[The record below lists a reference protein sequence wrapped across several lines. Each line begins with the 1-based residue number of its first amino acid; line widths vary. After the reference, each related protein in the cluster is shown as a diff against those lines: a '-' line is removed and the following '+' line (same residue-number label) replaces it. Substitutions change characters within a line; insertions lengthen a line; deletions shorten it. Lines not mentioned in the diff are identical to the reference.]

1 MARLPYAPT
10 DGADIQDLVGDI
22 VAQRGEVL
30 HLYQM
35 LLHSPPITA
44 GWLRMMTAV
53 RHETSLPGALR
64 ELVIIRIGY
73 LNDAPYEAEQHRPI
87 ALREGCSE
95 AQVDALRDWR
105 LHGEL
110 FDERQQATLALT
122 DTMTRDVHADDATW
136 QTARAHWNE
145 RELVELV
152 VTIAS
157 YNMVSR
163 VIGTLAIHSED
174 QRP

>member
-10 DGADIQDLVGDI
+10 DGPEVRDLVSDI

-44 GWLRMMTAV
+44 GWLRMMSAV
-53 RHETSLPGALR
+53 RYETTLPGSLR

-95 AQVDALRDWR
+95 AQIDALRDWR
-105 LHGEL
+105 AHPAL
-110 FDERQQATLALT
+110 FDEKQQAALALT
-122 DTMTRDVHADDATW
+122 DKMTRDVHADDATW
-136 QTARAHWNE
+136 QAARSQWNE

-163 VIGTLAIHSED
+163 VIGTLQIRSED
-174 QRP
+174 PR

>member
-1 MARLPYAPT
+1 MARLPYART
-10 DGADIQDLVGDI
+10 DGLEIQELVGDI
-22 VAQRGEVL
+22 VRQRGEIL

-35 LLHSPPITA
+35 LLHSPPITE

-53 RHETSLPGALR
+53 RHETSLPGSLR
-64 ELVIIRIGY
+64 ELMIIRIGY

-87 ALREGCSE
+87 ALREGCTE
-95 AQVDALRDWR
+95 AQVEALRDWR
-105 LHGEL
+105 KHADL
-110 FDERQQATLALT
+110 FDEKQQAALALT
-122 DTMTRDVHADDATW
+122 DKMTRDVHADEATW
-136 QTARAHWNE
+136 QDVRRQWNE

-163 VIGTLAIHSED
+163 VIGTLQIDSED

>member
-1 MARLPYAPT
+1 MARLPYART
-10 DGADIQDLVGDI
+10 DDPGIRDLVGDI

-35 LLHSPPITA
+35 LLHSPPITE
-44 GWLRMMTAV
+44 GWLRMMSAV
-53 RHETSLPGALR
+53 RHETSLPGSLR

-73 LNDAPYEAEQHRPI
+73 LNDAPYEAEQHRPV

-95 AQVDALRDWR
+95 AQIDALRDWR
-105 LHGEL
+105 RHAAL
-110 FDERQQATLALT
+110 FDAQQQAALALT
-122 DTMTRDVHADDATW
+122 DKITRDVHSDDATW
-136 QTARAHWNE
+136 HAARGQFDE
-145 RELVELV
+145 RGLIELV

-163 VIGTLAIHSED
+163 VIGTLQIHSED
-174 QRP
+174 RRP

>member
-10 DGADIQDLVGDI
+10 DGPDIQDLVGDI

-35 LLHSPPITA
+35 LLHSPPVTE

-53 RHETSLPGALR
+53 RHETSLPGSLR

-95 AQVDALRDWR
+95 AQVDALRYWR
-105 LHGEL
+105 RHSEL
-110 FDERQQATLALT
+110 FDEKQQAVLALA
-122 DTMTRDVHADDATW
+122 DRMTRDIHVDDATW
-136 QTARAHWNE
+136 QAVRGQWNE
-145 RELVELV
+145 REIVELV

-163 VIGTLAIHSED
+163 VLTALEIHSGD
-174 QRP
+174 PRP

>member
-1 MARLPYAPT
+1 MARLPYART
-10 DGADIQDLVGDI
+10 DDPEIADLVGDI
-22 VAQRGEVL
+22 VVQRGEVL

-44 GWLRMMTAV
+44 GWLQMMTAV
-53 RHETSLPGALR
+53 RHETSLPGSLR

-105 LHGEL
+105 NHADL
-110 FDERQQATLALT
+110 FDEKQQAALALT
-122 DTMTRDVHADDATW
+122 DKITHDVHADDATW
-136 QTARAHWNE
+136 QLVRSQWDE

-163 VIGTLAIHSED
+163 VIGTLQIHSED
-174 QRP
+174 PRP

>member
-1 MARLPYAPT
+1 MARLPYAQT
-10 DGADIQDLVGDI
+10 DAPEIRDLVGDI

-35 LLHSPPITA
+35 LLHSPPITE
-44 GWLRMMTAV
+44 GWLKMMTAV
-53 RHETSLPGALR
+53 RLETSLPGSLR

-73 LNDAPYEAEQHRPI
+73 LNDAPYEAEQHRPV

-105 LHGEL
+105 RHLDL
-110 FDERQQATLALT
+110 FDEKQQGALALT
-122 DTMTRDVHADDATW
+122 DKMTRDVHADEATW
-136 QTARAHWNE
+136 QDVRSQWNE

-163 VIGTLAIHSED
+163 VIGTLQIRSED
-174 QRP
+174 KRP

>member
-1 MARLPYAPT
+1 MARLPYART
-10 DGADIQDLVGDI
+10 DGPEIQDLVGDI

-53 RHETSLPGALR
+53 RHETSLPGSLR

-105 LHGEL
+105 ARLDL
-110 FDERQQATLALT
+110 F
-122 DTMTRDVHADDATW
+122 
-136 QTARAHWNE
+136 NE
-145 RELVELV
+145 K
-152 VTIAS
+152 
-157 YNMVSR
+157 
-163 VIGTLAIHSED
+163 
-174 QRP
+174 

>member
-1 MARLPYAPT
+1 MARLPYART
-10 DGADIQDLVGDI
+10 DTSEIQDLVGDI

-35 LLHSPPITA
+35 LLHSPPITE
-44 GWLRMMTAV
+44 GWLRMMSAV
-53 RHETSLPGALR
+53 RHETSLPGSLR

-105 LHGEL
+105 AHTEL
-110 FDERQQATLALT
+110 FDEKQQAALALT
-122 DTMTRDVHADDATW
+122 DKMTRDVHADDTTW
-136 QTARAHWNE
+136 HAAGEHWNE

-152 VTIAS
+152 VTIAA

-163 VIGTLAIHSED
+163 VIGTLQIHSD
-174 QRP
+174 DPR

>member
-1 MARLPYAPT
+1 MARLPYART
-10 DGADIQDLVGDI
+10 DGPDIQALVADI

-35 LLHSPPITA
+35 LLHSPPITE

-53 RHETSLPGALR
+53 RHETSLPGSLR

-95 AQVDALRDWR
+95 AQVDALRDWGR
-105 LHGEL
+105 HLEL
-110 FDERQQATLALT
+110 FDDKQQAALALT
-122 DTMTRDVHADDATW
+122 DKMTRDIHADDATW
-136 QTARAHWNE
+136 QAVRSHWNE

-163 VIGTLAIHSED
+163 VIGTLQIHSED
-174 QRP
+174 ERP

>member
-1 MARLPYAPT
+1 MARLPYART
-10 DGADIQDLVGDI
+10 DGPEIQDLVGDI

-35 LLHSPPITA
+35 LLHSPPVTE

-53 RHETSLPGALR
+53 RHETSLPGSLR

-105 LHGEL
+105 QHLDL
-110 FDERQQATLALT
+110 FDEKQQAALALT
-122 DTMTRDVHADDATW
+122 DKMTRDVHADDATW
-136 QTARAHWNE
+136 ETARSQWNE

-163 VIGTLAIHSED
+163 VIGTLQIHSED
-174 QRP
+174 PR

>member
-1 MARLPYAPT
+1 MARLPYART
-10 DGADIQDLVGDI
+10 DGAEIRDLVGDI

-35 LLHSPPITA
+35 LLHSPSIAA

-53 RHETSLPGALR
+53 RHETSLPGSHR
-64 ELVIIRIGY
+64 EMVIIRIGY
-73 LNDAPYEAEQHRPI
+73 INDAPYEAEQHRPV

-95 AQVDALRDWR
+95 AQIDGLRDWR
-105 LHGEL
+105 QHLDL
-110 FDERQQATLALT
+110 FDERQQAALALT
-122 DTMTRDVHADDATW
+122 DKMTRDVHADDATW
-136 QTARAHWNE
+136 QAARRHWNE
-145 RELVELV
+145 RALVELV

-163 VIGTLAIHSED
+163 VIGTLQIHSD
-174 QRP
+174 DPR

>member
-10 DGADIQDLVGDI
+10 DGPDIRELVADI

-53 RHETSLPGALR
+53 RHETSLPGSLR
-64 ELVIIRIGY
+64 EMVIIRIGY

-105 LHGEL
+105 QHVEL
-110 FDERQQATLALT
+110 FDEKQRAALALT
-122 DTMTRDVHADDATW
+122 DKMTRDVHADDASW
-136 QTARAHWNE
+136 QDVRRQWNE

-163 VIGTLAIHSED
+163 VIGTLQIHSED
-174 QRP
+174 RRP